1 VQSRRVEKLGIR
13 EMRFKTRYLIAVGC
27 ISLLAMSIPAF
38 SLPSQHGVAHPPRA
52 QHATKGHAKAHA
64 TRANRAARLTS
75 TPVSDPPK
83 RPMFGWPVLV
93 SEARKYIGTNPT
105 DRKRLW
111 CATFMNLVLKKLG
124 YAGTNSDAAKSF
136 SYYGR
141 RISEPK
147 IGAIA
152 VLTRG
157 KNGGHVGVVTGID
170 SHGNPIIVSGNHGH
184 RVGEAT
190 YSRARVIAYVMPT
203 ERRPVNDTQ
212 VAEYA
217 ARTRAPEPARAS
229 EPPRPSESGLESP
242 IAELLAAIEAEQNRP
257 EAKAQPA
264 RPPEPPTP
272 HRTVQQLPERAPQIA
287 QQPVQHPAPQAAQ
300 QTARRELRRDL
311 PLDPALAALLG
322 IKERASP
329 AQPLRPAPQRQQP
342 VQQRS
347 GRIASVDTG
356 LAGRSSVP
364 R

>member
-1 VQSRRVEKLGIR
+1 
-13 EMRFKTRYLIAVGC
+13 MRFKTRYLVAV
-27 ISLLAMSIPAF
+27 SLLAMSIPAF
-38 SLPSQHGVAHPPRA
+38 SLPSKPGVAHPPRA
-52 QHATKGHAKAHA
+52 QHAVQKKIAKHAAKDHAKGHAKSH
-64 TRANRAARLTS
+64 AARLNS
-75 TPVSDPPK
+75 TPVSEPQK
-83 RPMFGWPVLV
+83 RPAFGWPVLV

-136 SYYGR
+136 AYYGR

-203 ERRPVNDTQ
+203 ERRPVTDTS

-217 ARTRAPEPARAS
+217 ARTRAPELAHALAS
-229 EPPRPSESGLESP
+229 PRSSEQGLESP
-242 IAELLAAIEAEQNRP
+242 IAELLAAIEAEQSRAERP
-257 EAKAQPA
+257 SQQAVQARPVAQP
-264 RPPEPPTP
+264 RPAEPRRVVQQPP
-272 HRTVQQLPERAPQIA
+272 AEPRRTVQQMPEQPRLGPRAG
-287 QQPVQHPAPQAAQ
+287 
-300 QTARRELRRDL
+300 TL
-311 PLDPALAALLG
+311 PLDPALAEMLG
-322 IKERASP
+322 IKNRVQAP
-329 AQPLRPAPQRQQP
+329 PPRVAPQRQRQ
-342 VQQRS
+342 V
-347 GRIASVDTG
+347 
-356 LAGRSSVP
+356 
-364 R
+364 